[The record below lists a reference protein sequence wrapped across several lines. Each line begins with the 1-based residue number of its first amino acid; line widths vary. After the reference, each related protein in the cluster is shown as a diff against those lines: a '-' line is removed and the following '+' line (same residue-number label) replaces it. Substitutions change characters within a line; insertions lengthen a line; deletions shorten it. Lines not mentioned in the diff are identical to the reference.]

1 MRQVIISF
9 TLLFL
14 FLCPIRT
21 IGQSAYVRI
30 IDPEYV
36 PIVED
41 LTPNSKRV
49 TSSKAE
55 YREFLQQY
63 NFKEFK
69 QAFPTIKS
77 KWLLDVYY
85 VEMQTE
91 EEIDAFI
98 NDVSKNFS
106 SSIPLIEKLGKPVL
120 DGTAYHP
127 DDSLFLAGIQ
137 TYLSLIRA
145 PEAWNIAKHYPKI
158 KVGISDSYFHESHP
172 DLHFDAIYGPYNLY
186 CGDDHGTVVAGLI
199 GATTDNHIGIA
210 SPGGFN
216 SSMVGHTD
224 YADDNVVL
232 SLAQMGCKVINCSWH
247 NGFSPNTFQDSLY
260 YQILHTYDCLVVFS
274 AGNDPRP
281 GGTLTDK
288 FYPAS
293 YESCLSVTSIGYIN
307 DYGHY
312 GNHNWKDVHQ
322 LEIGDSTS
330 THHHNAAVDLCAPGY
345 EIRSTNYFQG
355 VAGYQDTGKNG
366 TSFAA
371 PLVTGTAAMIRAVNP
386 SLSAVQVMNIL
397 KQTADASIYNIPE
410 NAPYIGKLGTGRL
423 DAYKAVRT
431 ACANDIE
438 NDIISEDCTLEGCV
452 VTLKNVDVQ
461 DQVNVT
467 INAVAEA
474 ELISNVLIPIGST
487 LIIN

>member
-91 EEIDAFI
+91 EELDAFI
-98 NDVSKNFS
+98 KTVSKDYS
-106 SSIPLIEKLGKPVL
+106 KQIPLIEKIGTPVL
-120 DGTAYHP
+120 TGTSYIP
-127 DDSLFLAGIQ
+127 DDSLFLAGEQ
-137 TYLSLIRA
+137 SNLSLVRA
-145 PEAWNIAKHYPKI
+145 PEAWYIAKHYPKV
-158 KVGISDSYFHESHP
+158 KVGVTDSYFHEPHP
-172 DLHFDAIYGPYNLY
+172 DLHFDAIYGPNVYDTINR
-186 CGDDHGTVVAGLI
+186 DHGTVVAGLI
-199 GATTDNHIGIA
+199 GAITDNHIGIA
-210 SPGGFN
+210 SVGGFN
-216 SSMVGHTD
+216 TKMLAYSSRGEYEVF
-224 YADDNVVL
+224 YLV
-232 SLAQMGCKVINCSWH
+232 QQGCKVINCSWYT
-247 NGFSPNTFQDSLY
+247 NTSYVECIDSFY
-260 YQILHTYDCLVVFS
+260 SCILHNYDCLVVFG
-274 AGNDPRP
+274 AGNEANQ
-281 GGTLTDK
+281 GGSLEA
-288 FYPAS
+288 FLYPPS
-293 YESCLSVTSIGYIN
+293 YESCLSVTSVGHKYN
-307 DYGHY
+307 YGHSSY
-312 GNHNWKDVHQ
+312 KNWKDVHPWY
-322 LEIGDSTS
+322 INNTARC
-330 THHHNAAVDLCAPGY
+330 HHHNTAVDLCAPGY
-345 EIRSTNYFQG
+345 EVRSTNYWREEADYSLQS
-355 VAGYQDTGKNG
+355 TG

-386 SLSAVQVMNIL
+386 SLTAVEVMNIL
-397 KQTADASIYNIPE
+397 KQTADASIYDIPE

-438 NDIISEDCTLEGCV
+438 NDIISADCVLEGCV
-452 VTLKNVDVQ
+452 VTLKNVDIQ
-461 DQVNVT
+461 EQVDVT
-467 INAVAEA
+467 IDAVVEA
-474 ELISNVLIPIGST
+474 ELISGVEIPLGST
-487 LIIN
+487 LIIQ